1 MYKLAGQEMNVKK
14 LCRKENITNY
24 GETTVAFILV
34 ASCIYPV
41 FFFLDL
47 PLVLSDVDQ
56 FDLRQPVGYFQ
67 WSTVP
72 GCLLQLFIR

>member
-1 MYKLAGQEMNVKK
+1 MYKLAGQEMNVKQ

-47 PLVLSDVDQ
+47 PLVMSD
-56 FDLRQPVGYFQ
+56 FDPV
-67 WSTVP
+67 
-72 GCLLQLFIR
+72 